1 MTYQEIYLM
10 AVQYELTD
18 VELAVL
24 SGLLS
29 DPTGN
34 LWEALKFVR
43 GQWPDVFGA
52 LNNLVMHRIIDVET
66 DGNGFSYRFLP

>member
-1 MTYQEIYLM
+1 MTYQEIYSK

-24 SGLLS
+24 SGLLA

-43 GQWPDVFGA
+43 GEWPDVFGA
-52 LNNLVMHRIIDVET
+52 LNNLVMHNIIKVET
-66 DGNGFSYRFLP
+66 DCNGFAYQFLP